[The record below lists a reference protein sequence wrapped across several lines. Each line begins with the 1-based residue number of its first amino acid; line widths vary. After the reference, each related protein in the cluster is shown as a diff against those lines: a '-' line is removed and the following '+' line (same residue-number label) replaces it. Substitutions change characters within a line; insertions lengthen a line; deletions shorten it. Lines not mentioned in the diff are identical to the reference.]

1 MQGLAVCQGGIPL
14 GVAMCGICGFTGQS
28 DKALLKKMAGTLIH
42 RGPDEEG
49 YYTDDA
55 VNLAIRRLSIIDPAS
70 HQPIHN
76 EDKTL
81 WVVFNGEIYNFQKL
95 RWDLKSKGHRFYTH
109 HSDTEVI
116 VHLYEEYGTEFVH
129 KMNGMFAIALWD
141 RAEEKLLLIRDR
153 MGVKPLFY
161 SLINNNIVFASEI
174 KAILE
179 HPDYVRGI
187 NYDALYHYFT
197 FKNVPAPLTAFRDIY
212 SLLPGE
218 MLTFYRGSLEK
229 KRYWKLRFQER
240 HDYSE
245 EFVAQKIIVL
255 LKDAVRLRMISD
267 VPFGAYLSGGVD
279 SSTVVALMTRFSDK
293 PVKTFSLGY
302 EDELKNK
309 EADLYYARKVSEAY
323 RTRHHEYI
331 MSSKEVPEEMGNVIR
346 AFDQPFSGTIST
358 YFLTRLIGRHVKVAL
373 SGDGADELFG
383 SYLSH
388 RTAQPMHH
396 FSRLHGKANDE
407 EELFAPCDIEYL
419 AGLYDISGGDSS
431 KWRYALCL
439 FSDEEKRDLLSDK
452 FRANLNNPDS
462 YSLLKSHFDAA
473 STDDPLNRILEVE
486 WNTQFPD
493 QVLAFVDFLSMAHS
507 VEIRSPFLDYR
518 LVEFAATIP
527 GSMKIKSGNVKD
539 ILKKAV
545 ETLLPEGITRRPK
558 EGFVLP
564 VFEWMENELRD
575 YCKELLSE
583 DRMRRHDLLNID
595 AVKGIVDSYFAG
607 NKGNAGKVWNLM
619 MFQVWWE
626 AYFGED

>member
-1 MQGLAVCQGGIPL
+1 
-14 GVAMCGICGFTGQS
+14 MCGICGFTGRS
-28 DKALLKKMAGTLIH
+28 DDKLLKKMADTLIH
-42 RGPDEEG
+42 RGPDEDG
-49 YYTDDA
+49 FYTDDA
-55 VNLAIRRLSIIDPAS
+55 VNLAIRRLSIIDLKS
-70 HQPIHN
+70 GQQPIHN

-81 WVVFNGEIYNFQKL
+81 WTIFNGEIYNFQEL
-95 RWDLKSKGHRFYTH
+95 RKDMESKGHRFYTD

-116 VHLYEEYGTEFVH
+116 VHLYEEYGAEFVH

-141 RAEEKLLLIRDR
+141 KAEEKLLLIRDR

-161 SLINNNIVFASEI
+161 LLINNNIIFASEI

-179 HPDYVRGI
+179 RPDYIRDI

-197 FKNVPAPLTAFRDIY
+197 FKNIPAPLTAFRDIY

-218 MLTFYRGSLEK
+218 ILTFYRGSLEK
-229 KRYWKLRFQER
+229 KRYWRIRFTER
-240 HDYSE
+240 YDYSE
-245 EFVAQKIIVL
+245 EFVTQKIIAL
-255 LKDAVRLRMISD
+255 LEDAVKLRMISD

-279 SSTVVALMTRFSDK
+279 SSTVVALMTRFSNK
-293 PVKTFSLGY
+293 PVVTFSLGY

-309 EADLYYARKVSEAY
+309 EADLYHARKVSEFY
-323 RTRHHEYI
+323 KTEHHEYI
-331 MSSKEVPEEMGNVIR
+331 MSSNEVPEKIGNVIR

-358 YFLTRLIGRHVKVAL
+358 YFLTGLISRHVKVAL

-388 RTAQPMHH
+388 RTALPMYH
-396 FSRLHGKANDE
+396 FSRLYDRVKANSLTE
-407 EELFAPCDIEYL
+407 EERRLFAPCDIEYL
-419 AGLYDISGGDSS
+419 ANLYNISSGEPS

-439 FSDEEKRDLLSDK
+439 FSDEEKQYLLSDK
-452 FRANLNNPDS
+452 FKANLNNSGS
-462 YSLLKSHFDAA
+462 YSLLKSYFDSA
-473 STDDPLNRILEVE
+473 STEDPLNRVLEVE
-486 WNTQFPD
+486 WNTQLPD

-518 LVEFAATIP
+518 LVEFVATIP
-527 GSMKIKSGNVKD
+527 GNMKIKNGNVKD

-545 ETLLPEGITRRPK
+545 EPLLPKGITKRPK

-564 VFEWMENELRD
+564 VFEWMETELRD

-583 DRMRRHDLLNID
+583 DKLKKHDLLNID
-595 AVKGIVDSYFAG
+595 MVKHIMDSYFAG
-607 NKGNAGKVWNLM
+607 NKSNAGKVWNLM

-626 AYFGED
+626 AYFGKG

>member
-1 MQGLAVCQGGIPL
+1 
-14 GVAMCGICGFTGQS
+14 MCGICGFTGQS
-28 DKALLKKMAGTLIH
+28 DKKLLKNMADTLIH

-49 YYTDDA
+49 FYTDA
-55 VNLAIRRLSIIDPAS
+55 KVNLAIRRLSIIDLKS
-70 HQPIHN
+70 GQQPIHN

-81 WVVFNGEIYNFQKL
+81 WVVFNGEIYNFQEL
-95 RWDLKSKGHRFYTH
+95 RKELASGGHRFYTD

-141 RAEEKLLLIRDR
+141 KTEEKLFLIRDR

-174 KAILE
+174 KAILK
-179 HPDYVRGI
+179 HPDYVRDI
-187 NYDALYHYFT
+187 NYDAIYHYFT
-197 FKNVPAPLTAFRDIY
+197 FKNVPAPRTAFRDIF

-229 KRYWKLRFQER
+229 KRYWKIRFEER
-240 HDYSE
+240 YDYSE
-245 EFVAQKIIVL
+245 EFVTQKIIAL
-255 LKDAVRLRMISD
+255 LEDAVKLRMISD

-279 SSTVVALMTRFSDK
+279 SSTVVALMTRFSNK
-293 PVKTFSLGY
+293 SVMTFSLGY

-309 EADLYYARKVSEAY
+309 EADLYYARKVSDAY
-323 RTRHHEYI
+323 KTEHHEYI
-331 MSSKEVPEEMGNVIR
+331 MSSKEVPEEVRKVIR

-358 YFLTRLIGRHVKVAL
+358 YFLTRLISRHVKVAL

-388 RTAQPMHH
+388 RTAQAMYH
-396 FSRLHGKANDE
+396 FSRLYDKIKANTLNE
-407 EELFAPCDIEYL
+407 EEKRLFAPCDVEYL
-419 AGLYDISGGDSS
+419 TNLYDKSNGDPL
-431 KWRYALCL
+431 KWRYALYL
-439 FSDEEKRDLLSDK
+439 FTDEEKQNLLSDK
-452 FRANLNNPDS
+452 FKENLNNPDS
-462 YSLLKSHFDAA
+462 YLLLKSHFDSAT
-473 STDDPLNRILEVE
+473 TDGPLNQILDVE

-518 LVEFAATIP
+518 LVEFIATIP
-527 GSMKIKSGNVKD
+527 SNMKIKNGNVKD

-545 ETLLPEGITRRPK
+545 EPLLPEGITKRPK

-564 VFEWMENELRD
+564 VFEWMETKLQE
-575 YCKELLSE
+575 YCKVLLSE
-583 DRMRRHDLLNID
+583 DRLKKHGLLNID
-595 AVKGIVDSYFAG
+595 MVKHIMDSYFAG
-607 NKGNAGKVWNLM
+607 NKSNAGKVWNLM
-619 MFQVWWE
+619 MFQAWWE
-626 AYFGED
+626 AYFGKG